1 MLTVINDRWIPCPRK
16 EAVQLNPQL
25 KWFVKNILTE
35 YAQGI
40 MKTLTKGIPVGP
52 GVCLSTLPEM
62 RNMLSLKESEG
73 SREKGRAWGK
83 TPHSVE

>member
-1 MLTVINDRWIPCPRK
+1 
-16 EAVQLNPQL
+16 
-25 KWFVKNILTE
+25 
-35 YAQGI
+35 

-52 GVCLSTLPEM
+52 GVCLATLPEM
-62 RNMLSLKESEG
+62 RNMLSLEESEG